1 MNNRLHV
8 LRQLI
13 AGGMYV
19 VDEPAVAGAIL
30 ARAHVRAAVAE
41 PEFRSDRRM
50 RGARSFR
57 RDRDARSFRLSGGPR
72 MRAHHI

>member
-1 MNNRLHV
+1 MNNRLRL

-13 AGGMYV
+13 VDGMYV

-30 ARAHVRAAVAE
+30 ARAHLRAAVAE

-50 RGARSFR
+50 PMARSFR

-72 MRAHHI
+72 LRAHHV